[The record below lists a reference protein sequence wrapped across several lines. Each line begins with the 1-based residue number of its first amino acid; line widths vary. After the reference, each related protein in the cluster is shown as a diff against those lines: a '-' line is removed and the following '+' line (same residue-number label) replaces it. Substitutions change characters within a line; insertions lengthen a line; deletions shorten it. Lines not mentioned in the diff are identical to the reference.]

1 MLPAMMFG
9 ALIMAMFAMV
19 YAAFAGPS
27 VSKASTRRM
36 AAMRERH
43 SGISGA
49 LEAQMRKAISNQ
61 VAGGTMEGLAAK
73 FLPNQAKLQQ
83 RLDQTGKD
91 WTLGKFFTWNLFIAL
106 VIAGLMMFKGLPIL
120 LCVCAGLFLGLA
132 IPHKAVSVMINRRV
146 AKFNKRFPDAIE
158 LLVRGLRSGLPIS
171 ETLGVV
177 AAELPGPVG
186 EEFRSVS
193 DKIKI
198 GKTMDAALQDTA
210 DRLGTPEFQ
219 FFVISLQIQRETGG
233 NLAETLSNL
242 ANVLR
247 GRAQMRLKI
256 KAMASES
263 KASAYIIG
271 SLPFIVFLLINWINH
286 NYMGKFFTDPRL
298 MAVGGG
304 GMVWMGIG
312 AFIMAQMINFEI

>member
-1 MLPAMMFG
+1 M
-9 ALIMAMFAMV
+9 
-19 YAAFAGPS
+19 
-27 VSKASTRRM
+27 RRVV
-36 AAMRERH
+36 ATQLN
-43 SGISGA
+43 SG
-49 LEAQMRKAISNQ
+49 R
-61 VAGGTMEGLAAK
+61 MEGLANK
-73 FLPNQAKLQQ
+73 FLPNPAKLQQ

-91 WTLGKFFTWNLFIAL
+91 WTLGKFFTANIIIAL
-106 VIAGLMMFKGLPIL
+106 VIAAAMLIKGLPVL
-120 LCVCAGLFLGLA
+120 LSLFGGLAIGLA
-132 IPHKAVSVMINRRV
+132 IPHKAVSVMIKRRV
-146 AKFNKRFPDAIE
+146 ANFNKRFPDAIE

-171 ETLGVV
+171 ETIGVV
-177 AAELPGPVG
+177 ATELPGPIG
-186 EEFRSVS
+186 EEFRAVS

-242 ANVLR
+242 AKVLR
-247 GRAQMRLKI
+247 GRAQMKLKI
-256 KAMASES
+256 RAMASES

-271 SLPFIVFLLINWINH
+271 SLPFMVFLMIYFVNNE
-286 NYMGKFFTDPRL
+286 YMGKFFTDPRL

-304 GMVWMGIG
+304 GIVWMGIG